1 MIWQQSELPLFVQ
14 PTNSSA
20 PQRPHRSRKTSEP
33 RYLTTQEV
41 VKLLNLSNARPLY
54 SARANGAAY
63 RQENQIVVPAGSKNK
78 WEIFRRDRA

>member
-1 MIWQQSELPLFVQ
+1 MIWQQGELPLVVQ

-20 PQRPHRSRKTSEP
+20 SQRTQRSRKTSEP

-41 VKLLNLSNARPLY
+41 VKLLNLSSARPLY
-54 SARANGAAY
+54 SARANGTAY

-78 WEIFRRDRA
+78 WEVFRRYRA